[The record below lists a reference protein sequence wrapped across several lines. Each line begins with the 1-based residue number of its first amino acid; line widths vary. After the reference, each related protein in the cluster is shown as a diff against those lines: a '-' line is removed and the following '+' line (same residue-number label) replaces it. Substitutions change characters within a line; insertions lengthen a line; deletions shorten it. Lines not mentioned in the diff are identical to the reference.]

1 MEAII
6 MHRLT
11 VGAFVS
17 ALVLITPNLA
27 NALEDQQEV
36 IVQVGDLDTTT
47 ESGADRALHRI
58 RRAAQDV
65 CDASPG
71 LRSHEERR
79 AARAC
84 IQDAMSRAVD
94 DFGDPMV
101 AARFNGGRL
110 YAGRA
115 ERS

>member
-1 MEAII
+1 

-17 ALVLITPNLA
+17 ALVLVTPNLA
-27 NALEDQQEV
+27 AASEEQQEV
-36 IVQVGDLDTTT
+36 VVQVGDLDTATDR
-47 ESGADRALHRI
+47 GADRALRRI

-65 CDASPG
+65 CDAAPG
-71 LRSHEERR
+71 LRSHEDRL
-79 AARAC
+79 AAREC

-94 DFGDPMV
+94 DLGDPMV
-101 AARFNGGRL
+101 AARFNGSRL
-110 YAGRA
+110 YARRG